1 MKTNHIRMIFGI
13 TAMLLWLVAFVPKVV
28 FGQDGD
34 RLVWQLDNWAL
45 LVAPIITLV
54 YVILLIL
61 MLSTGI
67 INN

>member
-34 RLVWQLDNWAL
+34 
-45 LVAPIITLV
+45 
-54 YVILLIL
+54 
-61 MLSTGI
+61 LSFDQW
-67 INN
+67 